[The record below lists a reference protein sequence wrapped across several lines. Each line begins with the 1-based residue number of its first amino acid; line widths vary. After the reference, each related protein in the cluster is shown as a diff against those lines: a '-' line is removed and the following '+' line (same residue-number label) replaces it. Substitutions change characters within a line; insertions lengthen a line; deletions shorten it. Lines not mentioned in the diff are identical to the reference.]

1 MIAGLVVLLTIALL
15 SGTGAA
21 DDEPPVVPVGLDAY
35 RMWDKWA
42 YQRIGVRAYMRST
55 YDRTG
60 GNRSADAS
68 HFLYQLSDDFNVTLD
83 TVGPGVL
90 YFARYNHWHGS
101 PWHYEVDGV
110 DHIVKESSTADPT
123 KPVEG
128 SVFLPQDL
136 FPNPLTWTWATT
148 KGADL
153 MWVPI
158 PFEDSFRMAYTRT
171 RYGTGY
177 YIYHL
182 FDPGANLS
190 QPIKSW
196 DWKTPP
202 SKDVLDLLGRSG
214 SDPDPVTRVTGTAQT
229 TTIPKGK
236 TLTLIELTEGP
247 GMIRELQFSA
257 PKEHAVA
264 LSQVRLKITWDGREH
279 PSVDA
284 PLALF
289 FGAGT
294 FYNRDDKEYLVKGFP
309 MNVRFDAE
317 RIHLA
322 CYFPMPF
329 FKSAKIELEGIGTA
343 DIPDVRWRVRSEPLN
358 ASPNHVGY
366 FHATYR
372 DHPMP
377 EPGKDMVFLDTTKV
391 EGGGDWSGSF
401 VGTSFIFTHRGV
413 LNTLEGDPRFF
424 FDDSRTPQAQGTGSE
439 EWGGGGDYWGGRTMT
454 LPLAGHPV
462 GVVNPK
468 DAKCEEDLIHS
479 EYRFL
484 LADLFP
490 FGKNARI
497 QFEHGAVN
505 DSKEHYKSV
514 VYWYGLPSPSL
525 IKTDEID
532 IGDLKSEK
540 AHDYH
545 SPNASAPGE
554 VTSRYEWGPD
564 TMLVSEAGPLADPA
578 DYAEFEFEAKAGISY
593 YMWVRGKN
601 LDNSMTSDSFW
612 MQFDG
617 DIGTANVGASYRNQY
632 GFGNWLDEFPPDTY
646 AWSGGRPQDAP
657 LTITFDRPGK
667 HRLRIQTRHGK
678 HYLDQIWLSPTEK
691 GLPSSAEPRAKRAGE
706 IVLSAADIVRKAG
719 NIVVADDPMASGGK
733 AIVMDVPAGQE
744 IFPAET
750 DIGRVTK
757 GASEFT
763 LRLVPENHGVL
774 LRRKLD
780 YSYPNQRAEVYVS
793 EVDRSDWKH
802 AGTWY
807 LAGSNTCVYS
817 DAKGELGTTEHNVI
831 ESNRRFRDDEFIIPK
846 ALTRGKSEI
855 RVRVKFVPV
864 ETPLFPGHPLPELAW
879 SEMRYTAYCWVIP
892 RWENTGVRSQESEG
906 DEVLIPQIDGPW
918 WTIAGDPDLGE
929 LTGEKQQPVDFAV
942 WQAADGSWQLWSCIR
957 GTKCGGNTRLFYRW
971 EGKSLTESNWK
982 PMGIVMQ
989 ADPKLGEA
997 PGGMQAPHVIHQD
1010 GRFHMFYG
1018 DWEHICL
1025 ADSKDGKTFER
1036 RIRPDGKTG
1045 MFTEGIGNNTRDAMV
1060 IRIGDRWHCYYTAF
1074 PDGKG
1079 AVYCRTSTDM
1089 VNWSESKVVA
1099 FGGQAG
1105 TGPFSSECPFV
1116 QKHKGWY
1123 YLFRTQRYGQDAQ
1136 TSVYRSKDPMDF
1148 GVEDDRYLVGRL
1160 PVAAPEIIEHQGKHY
1175 IACLLP
1181 SLKGI
1186 RIARLNWVPKMD

>member
-1 MIAGLVVLLTIALL
+1 MTDWTGVLIFVLLAGVLM
-15 SGTGAA
+15 SSAGAA
-21 DDEPPVVPVGLDAY
+21 DDEPPAVPVGLDAY
-35 RMWDKWA
+35 RMWERWP

-68 HFLYQLSDDFNVTLD
+68 HFLYQLRDDFNVTLD
-83 TVGPGVL
+83 VVGPGVL

-128 SVFLPQDL
+128 SVFLPQEL

-158 PFEDSFRMAYTRT
+158 PFEDSFRMAYSRT

-190 QPIKSW
+190 QPIESW

-202 SKDVLDLLGRSG
+202 AKDVLDLLARAGEDIAGNAPPSPTMVAASGQLDLPRGETVSVAQLSG
-214 SDPDPVTRVTGTAQT
+214 SRMIRA
-229 TTIPKGK
+229 
-236 TLTLIELTEGP
+236 IEL
-247 GMIRELQFSA
+247 SA
-257 PKEHAVA
+257 PKEHAIA
-264 LSQVRLKITWDGREH
+264 LSNARLKITWDDREH
-279 PSVDA
+279 ASVDA

-289 FGAGT
+289 FGTGT

-329 FKSAKIELEGIGTA
+329 FKSANIQLVRAESIS
-343 DIPDVRWRVRSEPLN
+343 IPNVSWRVMHEPFN
-358 ASPNHVGY
+358 DPPSHVGY

-372 DHPMP
+372 DHPSP

-424 FDDSRTPQAQGTGSE
+424 FDDSRTPQAHGTGSE

-462 GVVNPK
+462 GVKDPK
-468 DAKCEEDLIHS
+468 EAKCEEDLIHS

-532 IGDLKSEK
+532 IGDPNSEK
-540 AHDYH
+540 AHDYR
-545 SPNASAPGE
+545 SPDASAPGE
-554 VTSRYEWGPD
+554 MTSRYEWGPD
-564 TMLVSEAGPLADPA
+564 TMLISEAGPLADPA
-578 DYAEFEFEAKAGISY
+578 DYAEFEFQADPGTYTI
-593 YMWVRGKN
+593 WVRGKN
-601 LDNSMTSDSFW
+601 LDNSVTSDSFW
-612 MQFDG
+612 MQFDD

-632 GFGNWLDEFPPDTY
+632 GFGNWLDEFPPDVY
-646 AWSGGRPQDAP
+646 VWSGGRPQDAP
-657 LTITFDRPGK
+657 LTITFDKAGK

-678 HYLDQIWLSPTEK
+678 HYLDQIWLSKTEK
-691 GLPSSAEPRAKRAGE
+691 GLPSFAEPVKKKAGE
-706 IVLSAADIVRKAG
+706 IVLSASDIVRRAG
-719 NIVVADDPMASGGK
+719 NIVVVDDAMASGGK
-733 AIVMDVPAGQE
+733 AIVMDVPSGQE
-744 IFPAET
+744 IYPEET
-750 DIGRVTK
+750 DVGRVTK
-757 GASEFT
+757 GSSEFT
-763 LRLVPENHGVL
+763 LKLVPENHGVL

-793 EVDRSDWKH
+793 EVGKSNWKR

-817 DAKGELGTTEHNVI
+817 DPPGELGETQHNVI
-831 ESNRRFRDDEFIIPK
+831 TSNRRFRDDEFIIPK

-855 RVRVKFVPV
+855 RVRVEFTPV
-864 ETPLFPGHPLPELAW
+864 KTPLFPGHPLPELAW
-879 SEMRYTAYCWVIP
+879 SEMRYTAYCWVMP
-892 RWENTGVRSQESEG
+892 KWENPGVGSQESE
-906 DEVLIPQIDGPW
+906 
-918 WTIAGDPDLGE
+918 
-929 LTGEKQQPVDFAV
+929 
-942 WQAADGSWQLWSCIR
+942 
-957 GTKCGGNTRLFYRW
+957 
-971 EGKSLTESNWK
+971 
-982 PMGIVMQ
+982 
-989 ADPKLGEA
+989 
-997 PGGMQAPHVIHQD
+997 
-1010 GRFHMFYG
+1010 
-1018 DWEHICL
+1018 
-1025 ADSKDGKTFER
+1025 
-1036 RIRPDGKTG
+1036 
-1045 MFTEGIGNNTRDAMV
+1045 
-1060 IRIGDRWHCYYTAF
+1060 
-1074 PDGKG
+1074 
-1079 AVYCRTSTDM
+1079 
-1089 VNWSESKVVA
+1089 
-1099 FGGQAG
+1099 
-1105 TGPFSSECPFV
+1105 
-1116 QKHKGWY
+1116 
-1123 YLFRTQRYGQDAQ
+1123 
-1136 TSVYRSKDPMDF
+1136 
-1148 GVEDDRYLVGRL
+1148 
-1160 PVAAPEIIEHQGKHY
+1160 
-1175 IACLLP
+1175 
-1181 SLKGI
+1181 
-1186 RIARLNWVPKMD
+1186 